1 MILIKQQQYYY
12 MTNIEKELIQ
22 ILITKSNKI
31 GKLLYYTDLEDI
43 ERNLKQNNIFYD
55 KKDLENIDITY
66 INIKGEDEYRLT
78 NR

>member
-1 MILIKQQQYYY
+1 